1 MCLSVFQTFYW
12 LSLYMY
18 LISVLFLG
26 LFFQLQWPAV
36 DMEHGIRENK
46 MLYKFAY
53 LPAGLFNRAQVS
65 LVLRWIRRSF
75 ISSTKWQIH
84 IWYAVICNLCVGDLR
99 HGVLLAFTGQAVQL
113 FWWKDHLE
121 KWLLLEKEQ
130 AFSLDKTRKVSPID
144 M

>member
-1 MCLSVFQTFYW
+1 
-12 LSLYMY
+12 MY
-18 LISVLFLG
+18 LVSVLFLG

-65 LVLRWIRRSF
+65 LVQMNTQEFYKQYKMTNTYL
-75 ISSTKWQIH
+75 
-84 IWYAVICNLCVGDLR
+84 ICSN
-99 HGVLLAFTGQAVQL
+99 
-113 FWWKDHLE
+113 
-121 KWLLLEKEQ
+121 
-130 AFSLDKTRKVSPID
+130 